1 MPNSSGRRSADR
13 LTRDNAAVLIIDH
26 QVGLYTGVRDI
37 TLLDLKHN
45 VVGLVQAAKVL
56 GLPVL
61 ATTTA
66 AESMWGPMIP
76 EVLDVLPE
84 AAKVIDRSTVNAW
97 DDERVVEAVRATGRT
112 RLVIAAVSTEICG
125 LFPAISATADGF
137 TTYVAVDASGTFWQT
152 KRDTGLLRMQ
162 QAGVIPTDYCT
173 AMVEILADNAD
184 PIAGEFYA
192 ALGMPFATLVGQ
204 MAEAY
209 AAKA

>member
-1 MPNSSGRRSADR
+1 MPNSSATRSADR

-37 TLLDLKHN
+37 TLLELKHN

-84 AAKVIDRSTVNAW
+84 AAKVIHRSTVNAW
-97 DDERVVEAVRATGRT
+97 DDERVVEAVRATGRART
-112 RLVIAAVSTEICG
+112 VIAAVSTEICG
-125 LFPAISATADGF
+125 LFSAF
-137 TTYVAVDASGTFWQT
+137 T
-152 KRDTGLLRMQ
+152 
-162 QAGVIPTDYCT
+162 
-173 AMVEILADNAD
+173 
-184 PIAGEFYA
+184 
-192 ALGMPFATLVGQ
+192 
-204 MAEAY
+204 
-209 AAKA
+209 

>member
-37 TLLDLKHN
+37 TLLELKHN

-84 AAKVIDRSTVNAW
+84 ADKVIDRSTVNAW
-97 DDERVVEAVRATGRT
+97 DDARVVEAAAAPGRA
-112 RLVIAAVSTEICG
+112 RL
-125 LFPAISATADGF
+125 
-137 TTYVAVDASGTFWQT
+137 
-152 KRDTGLLRMQ
+152 
-162 QAGVIPTDYCT
+162 
-173 AMVEILADNAD
+173 
-184 PIAGEFYA
+184 
-192 ALGMPFATLVGQ
+192 
-204 MAEAY
+204 
-209 AAKA
+209 